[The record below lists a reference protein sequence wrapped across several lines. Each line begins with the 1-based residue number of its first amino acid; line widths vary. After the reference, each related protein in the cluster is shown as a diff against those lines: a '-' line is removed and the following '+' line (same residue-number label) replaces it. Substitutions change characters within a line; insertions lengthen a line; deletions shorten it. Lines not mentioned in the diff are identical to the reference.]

1 MQLYWMKRRV
11 SVATTAAAIV
21 FVCKRSFYPEQN
33 EKTWAKMEKTEKHWR
48 GGLGKLNT
56 NLWTNWQLC
65 LSGRHSYVP
74 AFHYSLDSFRILA
87 IFRDSLQGEYSYD
100 RVRSISWVATDQ
112 YVLFHMSIKDIKKT
126 NQRRKRERE
135 RERSFQ
141 VTYVIRHSSTSTLIN
156 QHWCNLGHPP
166 NYVAFPVMNQ
176 TRPGSRLNQL
186 CHDRSLSFPTVTQ
199 RQHPSWQ
206 YESKRF
212 FSDICIFSQIE
223 ICEGLKS
230 RIRLQSVAMSYR
242 YCSKKLLVKNK

>member
-1 MQLYWMKRRV
+1 MKRRV

-135 RERSFQ
+135 REIISSD
-141 VTYVIRHSSTSTLIN
+141 IRDSALVDVDSDQPALMQLGSSTKLCRISSHESDTTRQPIKSIVSRPFAFISHCDTKTTSQLTVDSTN
-156 QHWCNLGHPP
+156 
-166 NYVAFPVMNQ
+166 
-176 TRPGSRLNQL
+176 
-186 CHDRSLSFPTVTQ
+186 RSV
-199 RQHPSWQ
+199 
-206 YESKRF
+206 F

-242 YCSKKLLVKNK
+242 YCSKKFLVKNK